1 MGDVKGMLID
11 VLNYWLET
19 DPRKSW
25 SKLAEAVEDCGNT
38 VLAEKIRQ
46 VNFTKVNL
54 TTHLE
59 VMQIT
64 PHSIKVHTTSLP
76 QSVLALSIA
85 LISPYL

>member
-11 VLNYWLET
+11 VLDHWLET

-46 VNFTKVNL
+46 VNFN
-54 TTHLE
+54 
-59 VMQIT
+59 
-64 PHSIKVHTTSLP
+64 
-76 QSVLALSIA
+76 
-85 LISPYL
+85 